1 MKTYI
6 DMIFNPDSADPS
18 EVLKEM
24 EKIGLIPTFGVHD
37 LVMVWESEEEFREKF
52 VGIKA
57 ILRNLKISYRL
68 ITVEDTLDTKCP
80 FA

>member
-6 DMIFNPDSADPS
+6 DMIFGPDSADPS

-24 EKIGLIPTFGVHD
+24 EKIGLTPIFGVHD
-37 LVMVWESEEEFREKF
+37 LVMVWESEEEFRTLFKD
-52 VGIKA
+52 VKT

-68 ITVEDTLDTKCP
+68 ITVEDTPEQKCP
-80 FA
+80 FQ